1 MRTTLA
7 KARHHAP
14 DPSHP
19 GRRLRNSR
27 HRERR
32 IQQHIHPSYLHD
44 AIFGPRHFA
53 GHRIIA
59 AEYPDPAACVTDAR
73 TRPVSRPRDPDARP
87 PDRRIIIP
95 LGLHHTYAPGASTR
109 LPRPHATGC
118 LIFDKNPR
126 GLRIQGAG
134 DLLGGMWAVIAAVF
148 VVFQDAA
155 RLAGHVPAASAQAD
169 LGRHL
174 HWPLFFWRVTAG

>member
-1 MRTTLA
+1 MP
-7 KARHHAP
+7 AR
-14 DPSHP
+14 
-19 GRRLRNSR
+19 GRRAVLHSR

-32 IQQHIHPSYLHD
+32 IQQHIRPSYLHD

-59 AEYPDPAACVTDAR
+59 AEHP
-73 TRPVSRPRDPDARP
+73 
-87 PDRRIIIP
+87 
-95 LGLHHTYAPGASTR
+95 
-109 LPRPHATGC
+109 
-118 LIFDKNPR
+118 
-126 GLRIQGAG
+126 G

-169 LGRHL
+169 LGRYL